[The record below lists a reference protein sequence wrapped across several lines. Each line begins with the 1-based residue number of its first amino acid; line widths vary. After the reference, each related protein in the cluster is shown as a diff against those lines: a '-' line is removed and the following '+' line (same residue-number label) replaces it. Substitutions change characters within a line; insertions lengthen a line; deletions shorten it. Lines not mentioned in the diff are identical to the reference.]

1 MKKRIFCALFAVMML
16 LVASLAQAAP
26 AEPVDWN
33 SGIITVEGYGTPP
46 DRAKTPTK
54 RFALAR
60 RAAII
65 DGYRAL
71 AETIRGVYV
80 SSNSTVK
87 DLEVESDIVK
97 ARVETLVQGARIVSQ
112 ETLPDGGC
120 KVVMQINM
128 YGSSSSLADAIRP
141 ALEKEGTE
149 VEPFKE
155 SIPSV
160 TTTTTTNTSTTT
172 TTTVQGNYTG
182 VIIDCRDFEVNP
194 IMSPVIRLQDGTP
207 VYGYKNLNPDKVIHF
222 GMAAYSHGQ
231 NMTQRAGSNP
241 LVIHATGMERH
252 NAYPVIS
259 DADANH
265 MLAENK
271 VSHFLDN
278 CKVVIMRR

>member
-1 MKKRIFCALFAVMML
+1 MKKKIFCALFAVMML

-26 AEPVDWN
+26 AESIDWN

-71 AETIRGVYV
+71 AETVRGVYV

-87 DLEVESDIVK
+87 DLEVESDVIG
-97 ARVETLVQGARIVSQ
+97 ARVESLVQGARIVSQ
-112 ETLPDGGC
+112 ESLPDGGC
-120 KVVMQINM
+120 KVIMQINM
-128 YGSSSSLADAIRP
+128 YGPSSSLADAIRP
-141 ALEKEGTE
+141 ALEKSNTE
-149 VEPFKE
+149 VQPFKE

-207 VYGYKNLNPDKVIHF
+207 VYGYENLQPDKVVRF

-241 LVIHATGMERH
+241 LVIRATGMERH

-259 DADANH
+259 DADANR